1 VGPKPNGKYQMKW
14 VFIVMLLLAMGFDAE
29 LTRAQPVIT
38 LEPTNEA
45 VLNGDTA
52 TFNVGVSGV
61 GPFSYQWQFNGTNIP
76 NGNGIISALA
86 GTGSSSGYG
95 GDGGVATNA
104 DLFNPT
110 GVAAD
115 SFGDIFID
123 DRANN
128 RIRMVNTNGIINT
141 FAGIGP
147 AGSSGSYSG
156 DGGPA
161 ISAGLNLNGGIS
173 SSGVAVDGLG
183 NVYIADVGNERIR
196 KVNTN
201 GIIMTIAGTNT
212 VGFSGDGGP
221 AVSALLKTPTGLAVD
236 AYGDLFIADTGNNRI
251 REIKTNGIIMTVAGT
266 NSAGFA
272 GDGGPAVDAKLSAP
286 VGVAVDAAGNLFIA
300 DTSNNRV
307 REVGL
312 NGIITTLA
320 GTNAAGFSGDGGP
333 ATNAS
338 LDQPDG
344 VAVDAYDDIFIA
356 DNQNARVRMVNI
368 QGTIST
374 AAGDGIRGNSGNG
387 GAATNAELYDASG
400 VGVDSYG
407 NLYVSITTYSSVRK
421 VGFGGVPSLQ
431 LTNVTAANAGNY
443 DVIVTSPY
451 GSVTSSIVSLN
462 VLLPPAVVVQPYDVT
477 ASFGDPVSFN
487 VTATNDPPL
496 EYQWFISSGRTSK
509 AAPIVQGALGAIIEA
524 IILDPGAGYLSAPNV
539 HFIDTKGSGA
549 AATANVIG
557 GEVTSITITVS
568 GFNYSSGTTIQVDP
582 PPIVAEPLLDETN
595 ATLTFPAI
603 PNSGF
608 TNYFVVITNAYGS
621 VTSDMVAVFPPSAPK
636 DFLIQNATNGF
647 QFSFNNGTPN
657 YPYILEST
665 TNLTPPII
673 WVPIVTN
680 NAGSLSTWQY
690 TDTNANG
697 IQEYYKIVAQ

>member
-1 VGPKPNGKYQMKW
+1 MKW
-14 VFIVMLLLAMGFDAE
+14 VFIVVLLLAIGFDAK
-29 LTRAQPVIT
+29 LIQAQPVIT

-45 VLNGDTA
+45 VLNGGSA
-52 TFNVGVSGV
+52 TFDIGVSGI

-76 NGNGIISALA
+76 NGNGIISAVA
-86 GTGSSSGYG
+86 AIGNQSGYG
-95 GDGGVATNA
+95 GDGGPATNA
-104 DLFNPT
+104 VLFDPA

-123 DRANN
+123 DQANN

-141 FAGIGP
+141 IAGIGP
-147 AGSSGSYSG
+147 AGTSGSYSG
-156 DGGPA
+156 DGGLA
-161 ISAGLNLNGGIS
+161 TSAGLNLFNIS
-173 SSGVAVDGLG
+173 FPSGVAVDGLG
-183 NVYIADVGNERIR
+183 NVYIADVSNERIR

-201 GIIMTIAGTNT
+201 GVIITIAGTNT
-212 VGFSGDGGP
+212 AGFSGDGGP
-221 AVSALLKTPTGLAVD
+221 AISALLKTPAGLAVD
-236 AYGDLFIADTGNNRI
+236 TSGDLFIADTGNNRI
-251 REIKTNGIIMTVAGT
+251 REIATNGIITTVAGT

-272 GDGGPAVDAKLSAP
+272 GDGGPAVDAKLNSP
-286 VGVAVDAAGNLFIA
+286 VGVAVDTAGNLFIA
-300 DTSNNRV
+300 DMSNNRV
-307 REVGL
+307 RQVSPD
-312 NGIITTLA
+312 GIITTLA
-320 GTNAAGFSGDGGP
+320 GTNIAGFSGDGGP

-338 LDQPDG
+338 LNQPYG
-344 VAVDAYDDIFIA
+344 VAVDAYDDVFIA
-356 DNQNARVRMVNI
+356 DHRNARVRMVNI

-374 AAGDGIRGNSGNG
+374 VAGNGLSGNSGNG
-387 GAATNAELYDASG
+387 GAATNATLNGVSG
-400 VGVDSYG
+400 VGLDSYD
-407 NLYVSITTYSSVRK
+407 NLYTSATTYCAVRK
-421 VGFGGVPSLQ
+421 VGFGEVPLLQ
-431 LTNVTAANAGNY
+431 LTNLAAADAGNY

-462 VLLPPAVVVQPYDVT
+462 VLLPPAIIVQPDDMT
-477 ASFGDPVSFN
+477 ASVGDPVSFN

-549 AATANVIG
+549 TAMANVIG
-557 GEVTSITITVS
+557 GEVASITITVS
-568 GFNYSSGTTIQVDP
+568 GFNYSSGTTIQIDP
-582 PPIVAEPLLDETN
+582 PPIVAEPMLGETN
-595 ATLTFPAI
+595 ATLTLPAI

-636 DFLIQNATNGF
+636 GFSIQNATNGF
-647 QFSFNNGTPN
+647 QFSFSDGTPN

-673 WVPIVTN
+673 WVPVVTN
-680 NAGSLSTWQY
+680 NADSLNSTWQY
-690 TDTNANG
+690 TDTNTNG
-697 IQEYYKIVAQ
+697 IQEFYKIVAQ

>member
-1 VGPKPNGKYQMKW
+1 MS
-14 VFIVMLLLAMGFDAE
+14 GFSHS
-29 LTRAQPVIT
+29 LSP
-38 LEPTNEA
+38 EPTNEA
-45 VLNGDTA
+45 VLNGGTA
-52 TFNVGVSGV
+52 IFDVGVSGV
-61 GPFSYQWQFNGTNIP
+61 GPFNYQWQFNGTNIP

-86 GTGSSSGYG
+86 AVGNQTGYG
-95 GDGGVATNA
+95 GDGGPATNA
-104 DLFNPT
+104 VLFDPA

-123 DRANN
+123 DQDNN

-141 FAGIGP
+141 IAGIGP

-161 ISAGLNLNGGIS
+161 TNARLNLLNFS
-173 SSGVAVDGLG
+173 VPSGVAVDGLG
-183 NVYIADVGNERIR
+183 NVYIADVSNERIR

-201 GIIMTIAGTNT
+201 GVIITIAGTNT
-212 VGFSGDGGP
+212 AGFSGDGGL
-221 AVSALLKTPTGLAVD
+221 AVNALFKTPAGLAVD
-236 AYGDLFIADTGNNRI
+236 IHGDLFIADTGNNRI
-251 REIKTNGIIMTVAGT
+251 REINTNGIIMTVAGT

-272 GDGGPAVDAKLSAP
+272 GDGGPAVDAKLNSP
-286 VGVAVDAAGNLFIA
+286 VGVAVDTAGNLFIA
-300 DTSNNRV
+300 DMSNNRV
-307 REVGL
+307 RQVSPD
-312 NGIITTLA
+312 GIITTLA
-320 GTNAAGFSGDGGP
+320 GTNVAGFSGDGGP

-338 LDQPDG
+338 LNQPYG
-344 VAVDAYDDIFIA
+344 VAVDAYDDVFIA
-356 DNQNARVRMVNI
+356 DHRNARVRMVNI

-374 AAGDGIRGNSGNG
+374 VAGNGLSGNSGNG
-387 GAATNAELYDASG
+387 GAATNATLNGVSG
-400 VGVDSYG
+400 VGLDSYD
-407 NLYVSITTYSSVRK
+407 NLYTSATTYCAVRK
-421 VGFGGVPSLQ
+421 VGFGEVPLLQ
-431 LTNVTAANAGNY
+431 LTNLAAANSGNY

-462 VLLPPAVVVQPYDVT
+462 VLLPPAIIVQPDDMT
-477 ASFGDPVSFN
+477 ASVGDPVCFN
-487 VTATNDPPL
+487 VTVTNDPPL

-549 AATANVIG
+549 TAMANVIG
-557 GEVTSITITVS
+557 GEVTSITIIYPGV
-568 GFNYSSGTTIQVDP
+568 NYSSGTTIQIDP

-595 ATLTFPAI
+595 ATLTLPAI
-603 PNSGF
+603 QSSDF

-636 DFLIQNATNGF
+636 GFSIQNTTNGF
-647 QFSFNNGTPN
+647 QFSFNGGTPN

-680 NAGSLSTWQY
+680 NADSLNSTWQC
-690 TDTNANG
+690 TDTNTNG
-697 IQEYYKIVAQ
+697 ILEFYKIVAQ